1 MNLQKH
7 YVVVQT
13 KIFELIPGKF
23 QFLILEKD
31 LYFPCFG
38 ISFDKKFRNLL
49 NQGLKF
55 LKDVFGTSMFQFNLM
70 LNHQLN
76 ETVKL

>member
-7 YVVVQT
+7 HIVIQT
-13 KIFELIPGKF
+13 KNFELIPGEF

-31 LYFPCFG
+31 LYFPWFVV
-38 ISFDKKFRNLL
+38 SFDKKLRNLL
-49 NQGLKF
+49 NQGLEF
-55 LKDVFGTSMFQFNLM
+55 FKDVFGTGMFQFNLM